1 MSEELGNVR
10 VRMFISSI
18 IIKYSRNFEVRDTGS
33 GVVRIKK
40 LQLNRGQM
48 MTLPIWDLV
57 VTGDDYN
64 EEYFRG
70 S

>member
-18 IIKYSRNFEVRDTGS
+18 IIKYSRKFEVLDMGS

-40 LQLNRGQM
+40 PSIEPGTDDELANMGFGCYRG
-48 MTLPIWDLV
+48 
-57 VTGDDYN
+57 
-64 EEYFRG
+64 
-70 S
+70 

>member
-1 MSEELGNVR
+1 MSEELENVR

-40 LQLNRGQM
+40 PSIKRG
-48 MTLPIWDLV
+48 TDDDLANM
-57 VTGDDYN
+57 GFGCY
-64 EEYFRG
+64 RG
-70 S
+70 